1 MITWI
6 KSLVRDSSF
15 PFKDFLHSSY
25 NALPPSIAYGK
36 VYRDMLRLF
45 QESDSWDRRAYENY
59 QNRRLSE
66 LIKHA
71 YHNVPYYRE
80 VFDEHGLAPKDIQ
93 TVSDLKKLPLLTSD
107 IMKNRWDDFAAKNVS
122 PFQREMSHTSGSTG
136 PALYFYFDNT
146 TIPVERAQAMRHLMW
161 LGYKSGDKIAVIK
174 SQPLQ
179 TSEKMF
185 KYLMGAKELRVSLA
199 EPTEDNLRQ
208 IAEALAQYRPAFIRG
223 WPSSIYTI
231 ARWLCENRRQIPR
244 PKYIVTSSENLY
256 SYMKKRIEECFNAP
270 VVDAYGQSEF
280 VAYAFQCAYRGAYH
294 VQMETSIV
302 EFIPY
307 RGNLCEIVG
316 TCLWNT
322 AMPFIRYKTGDLAI
336 KGSEPC
342 PCGRQ
347 SDTIAEVIGRT
358 SDIVFRDETSGAISP
373 LSSCSFYDSEE
384 IKEAQILM
392 EGDGVVRVRIA
403 PRRVGFGALD
413 LRIKEEI
420 ARCLGVADE
429 KIVVE
434 EVEAIQPA
442 ESGKKALVIGR
453 SPSL

>member
-1 MITWI
+1 MIAWI

-15 PFKDFLHSSY
+15 PFKDVLHSAY
-25 NALPPSIAYGK
+25 NVLPPYIAYGK

-45 QESDSWDRRAYENY
+45 QESETWDRRKYEDY
-59 QNRRLSE
+59 QSRRLSK
-66 LIKHA
+66 LVQHA

-80 VFDEHGLAPKDIQ
+80 VFDEHGLAPSDIQ

-107 IMKNRWDDFAAKNVS
+107 TIKSRWDDFIAKNVS

-136 PALYFYFDNT
+136 PALYFYFDKT
-146 TIPVERAQAMRHLMW
+146 TIPVERAQAMRHLIW
-161 LGYKSGDKIAVIK
+161 LGYEPGDKIAVIK
-174 SQPLQ
+174 GQPLQ
-179 TSEKMF
+179 TTEKMF
-185 KYLMGAKELRVSLA
+185 KYLRGAKELRVSLA
-199 EPTEDNLRQ
+199 EPTGDNLRL
-208 IAEALAQYRPAFIRG
+208 IADALAQYRPAFIRG
-223 WPSSIYTI
+223 WPSSIYAV
-231 ARWLCENRRQIPR
+231 ARWLCENGRQIPR

-256 SYMKKRIEECFNAP
+256 SYMKKRIEECFDAP

-280 VAYAFQCAYRGAYH
+280 VAYALQCAYRRAYH

-347 SDTIAEVIGRT
+347 SDAIAEVIGRT

-373 LSSCSFYDSEE
+373 ISSCSFYDSEE
-384 IKEAQILM
+384 IREAQILIDDH
-392 EGDGVVRVRIA
+392 GAVRVRIVPRNA
-403 PRRVGFGALD
+403 PLGAFH

-420 ARCLGVADE
+420 ARSLGAPYE
-429 KIVVE
+429 KIIVE

>member
-1 MITWI
+1 MIAWL

-15 PFKDFLHSSY
+15 PFKDILHSAY

-45 QESDSWDRRAYENY
+45 QESESWDRRTYEDH
-59 QNRRLSE
+59 QNSRLSQ

-71 YHNVPYYRE
+71 YDNVPYYRE
-80 VFDEHGLAPKDIQ
+80 VFDEHGLAPRDIQ

-107 IMKNRWDDFAAKNVS
+107 TIKSRWDDFAAKNVS
-122 PFQREMSHTSGSTG
+122 QFQREMSHTSGSTG
-136 PALYFYFDNT
+136 PALYFYFDKT
-146 TIPVERAQAMRHLMW
+146 TIPVERAQAMRHLLW
-161 LGYKSGDKIAVIK
+161 LGYKAGDKIAVIK
-174 SQPLQ
+174 GQPLQ
-179 TSEKMF
+179 TTEKMF
-185 KYLMGAKELRVSLA
+185 KYLRGAKELRVSLA
-199 EPTEDNLRQ
+199 EPTEENLRQ

-231 ARWLCENRRQIPR
+231 ARWISENRRQIPR

-256 SYMKKRIEECFNAP
+256 PYMKKRIEESFDAP
-270 VVDAYGQSEF
+270 VADAYGQSEF
-280 VAYAFQCAYRGAYH
+280 VAYALQCAYRKAYH

-336 KGSEPC
+336 KGGEPC

-373 LSSCSFYDSEE
+373 ISSCSFYDSEE
-384 IKEAQILM
+384 IKEAQILI
-392 EGDGVVRVRIA
+392 EDDGAVRVRIA
-403 PRRVGFGALD
+403 PRNSPLGALHI
-413 LRIKEEI
+413 RIKEEI
-420 ARCLGVADE
+420 AKCLDVPYE
-429 KIVVE
+429 KIIVE
-434 EVEAIQPA
+434 EVQAIQPA
-442 ESGKKALVIGR
+442 ESGKKALVVGR